1 MADELHRATIMVVD
15 DTPAN
20 LKLLGQ
26 MLQGQGCRV
35 LAFPQGQMA
44 LKAAGKTP
52 PDLILLDINMPDLN
66 GFEVCQRLK
75 ADPALRDIPVIF
87 ISALTDTADKVR
99 AFAAGGVDFVT
110 KPFQFE
116 EVNARVATHLRLRYF
131 QAELE
136 TNNRQLAA
144 LVKEKVKEISDSQL
158 ATIHALS
165 KLAESR
171 DDETGEH
178 IERTQNTCRVL
189 AEELAR
195 NPRYEARIDRPFVD
209 NLFHAAPLHDVGKVG
224 IVDSILLKPGALTR
238 EEFEIMKTH
247 ASLGANT
254 LMVVH
259 NKYPRNAFLKMG
271 IAVARSHHERWDGS
285 GYPDGLVGE
294 RIPLSARIMAV
305 ADVYDALRSRRPY
318 KPGFAHDRCVK
329 IITEGS
335 GKHFDPGVVEAFLA
349 VEAAL
354 GESRSVLDLVR
365 LPQES
370 QVDQSQAV

>member
-1 MADELHRATIMVVD
+1 MADEMLGSTIMVVD

-26 MLQGQGCRV
+26 MLQSQGRRV
-35 LAFPQGQMA
+35 LAFPHGQMA
-44 LKAAGKTP
+44 LNAAAKTP

-66 GFEVCQRLK
+66 GFEVCRRLK
-75 ADPALRDIPVIF
+75 ADPLLAGIPVIF
-87 ISALTDTADKVR
+87 ISALTDTMDKVK
-99 AFAAGGVDFVT
+99 AFAAGGVDYVT

-116 EVNARVATHLRLRYF
+116 EVNARVVTHLRLRLL

-136 TNNRQLAA
+136 THNRQLEA

-171 DDETGEH
+171 DDDTGEH
-178 IERTQNTCRVL
+178 IERTQSTCRML
-189 AEELAR
+189 AEALAR
-195 NPRYEARIDRPFVD
+195 DPRYEARIDQLFVE
-209 NLFHAAPLHDVGKVG
+209 NLFHASPLHDVGKVG

-247 ASLGANT
+247 ASIGANT

-259 NKYPRNAFLKMG
+259 NKYPKNTFLKMG
-271 IAVARSHHERWDGS
+271 IAIARSHHERWDGS
-285 GYPDGLVGE
+285 GYPDGLAGE

-318 KPGFAHDRCVK
+318 KPAFAHDRCVK
-329 IITEGS
+329 IISEGS
-335 GKHFDPGVVEAFLA
+335 GRHFDPGVVDAFLE
-349 VEAAL
+349 V
-354 GESRSVLDLVR
+354 ESRLATSRPVLDLVR
-365 LPQES
+365 IPQEEETG
-370 QVDQSQAV
+370 QSQAV

>member
-1 MADELHRATIMVVD
+1 MADEMLGSTIMVVD

-26 MLQGQGCRV
+26 MLQSQGRRV
-35 LAFPQGQMA
+35 LAFPHGQMA
-44 LKAAGKTP
+44 LNAAAKTP

-66 GFEVCQRLK
+66 GFEVCRRLK
-75 ADPALRDIPVIF
+75 ADPLLAGIPVIF
-87 ISALTDTADKVR
+87 ISALTDTMDKVK
-99 AFAAGGVDFVT
+99 AFAAGGVDYVT
-110 KPFQFE
+110 KTFQFE
-116 EVNARVATHLRLRYF
+116 EVNARVVTHLRLRLL

-136 TNNRQLAA
+136 THNRQLEA

-171 DDETGEH
+171 DDDTGEH
-178 IERTQNTCRVL
+178 IERTQSTCRML
-189 AEELAR
+189 AEALAR
-195 NPRYEARIDRPFVD
+195 DPRYEARIDQLFVE
-209 NLFHAAPLHDVGKVG
+209 NLFHASPLHDVGKVG

-247 ASLGANT
+247 ASIGANT

-259 NKYPRNAFLKMG
+259 NKYPKNTFLKMG
-271 IAVARSHHERWDGS
+271 IAIARSHHERWDGS
-285 GYPDGLVGE
+285 GYPDGLAGE

-318 KPGFAHDRCVK
+318 KPAFAHDRCVK
-329 IITEGS
+329 IISEGS
-335 GKHFDPGVVEAFLA
+335 GRHFDPGVVDAFLE
-349 VEAAL
+349 V
-354 GESRSVLDLVR
+354 ESRLATSRPVLDLVR
-365 LPQES
+365 IPQEEETG
-370 QVDQSQAV
+370 QSQAV

>member
-1 MADELHRATIMVVD
+1 MADEMLGSTIMVVD

-26 MLQGQGCRV
+26 MLQSQGRRV
-35 LAFPQGQMA
+35 LAFPHGQMA
-44 LKAAGKTP
+44 LNAAAKTP

-66 GFEVCQRLK
+66 GFDVCRRLK
-75 ADPALRDIPVIF
+75 ADPLLAGIPVIF
-87 ISALTDTADKVR
+87 ISALTDTMDKVK
-99 AFAAGGVDFVT
+99 AFAAGGVDYVT

-116 EVNARVATHLRLRYF
+116 EVNARVVTHLRLRLL

-136 TNNRQLAA
+136 THNRQLEA

-171 DDETGEH
+171 DDDTGEH
-178 IERTQNTCRVL
+178 IERTQSTCRML
-189 AEELAR
+189 AEALAR
-195 NPRYEARIDRPFVD
+195 DPRYEARIDQLFVE
-209 NLFHAAPLHDVGKVG
+209 NLFHASPLHDVGKVG

-247 ASLGANT
+247 ASIGANT

-259 NKYPRNAFLKMG
+259 NKYPKNTFLKMG
-271 IAVARSHHERWDGS
+271 IAIARSHHERWDGS
-285 GYPDGLVGE
+285 GYPDGLAGE

-318 KPGFAHDRCVK
+318 KPAFAHDRCVK
-329 IITEGS
+329 IISEGS
-335 GKHFDPGVVEAFLA
+335 GRHFDPGVVDAFLE
-349 VEAAL
+349 V
-354 GESRSVLDLVR
+354 ESRLATSRPVLDLVR
-365 LPQES
+365 IPQEEETG
-370 QVDQSQAV
+370 QSQAV